1 MVQGNP
7 NGKPKGAKDTKDTKQ
22 RHRSQLDD
30 NEKAQRKA
38 TIAENK
44 KKQLGQPEISG
55 FFTAAPGGER

>member
-7 NGKPKGAKDTKDTKQ
+7 NGKPKGAKDTKQ
-22 RHRSQLDD
+22 RHRSKLDD